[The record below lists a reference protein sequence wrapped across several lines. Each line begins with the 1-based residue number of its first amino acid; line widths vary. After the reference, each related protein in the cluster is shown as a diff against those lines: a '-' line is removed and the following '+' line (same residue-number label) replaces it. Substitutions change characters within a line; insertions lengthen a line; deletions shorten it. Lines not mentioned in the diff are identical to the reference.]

1 MNVIH
6 TRSFARA
13 GLLGNPSDGYFG
25 KTLSFTFTQF
35 GVSLAMSEST
45 RIQFVQGEVD
55 DATFSSMDDLVRNLR
70 LYGYYGGIRLLK
82 AVTKRFFEHCAS
94 RGITLPKRNF
104 KVEYKINIPRLV
116 GLSGSSAICS
126 AMLKA
131 LMKFYEVTIP
141 LEYQPTICLEAERE
155 ELRINCGF
163 QDRVIQ
169 IYNGLVFMDFE
180 KSFVESHNYGR
191 YEQLWRA
198 AKPKAKDAI
207 ERSEIA
213 EGLREQRNDRPLFDF
228 DSGLRL
234 YIAYDATRA
243 EESGEA
249 HKEVKKLFEAKNADV
264 LSAMSEFAD
273 IAQKG
278 RDLLCSP
285 STSPSDLSA
294 KLASLINANFDLRDR
309 IFNVA
314 DENRRMVMTARK
326 AGASAKFAGSGGAIV
341 GTYEDEA
348 QFERLKSALA
358 EIGSVTLKPTI
369 ATTADES
376 ADFGAVGTW
385 RNS

>member
-1 MNVIH
+1 M
-6 TRSFARA
+6 T
-13 GLLGNPSDGYFG
+13 
-25 KTLSFTFTQF
+25 
-35 GVSLAMSEST
+35 ESS
-45 RIQFVQGEVD
+45 RIRFQQGEVD
-55 DATFSSMDDLVRNLR
+55 DATFTSLEDLTRNLR

-82 AVTKRFFEHCAS
+82 AVTKRFFEYCQTH
-94 RGITLPKRNF
+94 GITLPKRNF
-104 KVEYKINIPRLV
+104 TVEYRINIPRLV

-169 IYNGLVFMDFE
+169 IYNGLVFMDFA
-180 KSFVESHNYGR
+180 KSFVESHNYGK
-191 YEQLWRA
+191 YERLN
-198 AKPKAKDAI
+198 
-207 ERSEIA
+207 A
-213 EGLREQRNDRPLFDF
+213 ETSKRLN
-228 DSGLRL
+228 L

-249 HKEVKKLFEAKNADV
+249 HKEVKRLFEAKNADV
-264 LSAMSEFAD
+264 LAAMSEFAD
-273 IAQKG
+273 IAQQG

-285 STSPSDLSA
+285 STSPSALSA

-309 IFNVA
+309 IFHVA
-314 DENRRMVMTARK
+314 EENRRMVMTARA

-341 GTYEDEA
+341 GTYEDDA
-348 QFERLKSALA
+348 QFERLKASLA
-358 EIGSVTLKPTI
+358 KIGTVTLKPTI
-369 ATTADES
+369 ATSADETADFVTS
-376 ADFGAVGTW
+376 GTW